1 MWLGRR
7 SSVFSYAGVQAV
19 REAHKRFTERAVEI
33 TKKSFSGL
41 DEERKAAF
49 EENCINVVRNI
60 EWDRAPY
67 DAFEE
72 KTRELEQLY
81 IANHIAKHPDKPCFG
96 YRPPKPVDEELSQP
110 KADEE
115 KPKAKRPRVIKPA
128 VVPHT
133 DGDKGPAEGSAL

>member
-1 MWLGRR
+1 
-7 SSVFSYAGVQAV
+7 VQAV
-19 REAHKRFTERAVEI
+19 REAHKRFTERAAEI
-33 TKKSFSGL
+33 TEKSFSGL
-41 DEERKAAF
+41 DEERKAAL
-49 EENCINVVRNI
+49 EENRINVVRNI

-81 IANHIAKHPDKPCFG
+81 VANHIAKHPDKPCFG
-96 YRPPKPVDEELSQP
+96 YRPPKP
-110 KADEE
+110 ADEE
-115 KPKAKRPRVIKPA
+115 SSQADAAKSKAKRPRVIKPA